1 MAEATGAPLRLHGPD
16 LEVYIVYKMRSDRQ
30 EADMGRLSG
39 KVAFVTGAARG
50 QGRSHAVRLAEE
62 GADIIALDICDSIE
76 SVNYPLASAED
87 LDQTVKEV
95 EAQGTRILA
104 HKADVRDRK
113 RLDEIVSEG
122 IDEFGHLDVVV
133 ANAGICPARDATL
146 ASAFVDAVDVDL
158 TGTLNTVAASLPQL
172 KAGASIIVTGSTAGL
187 MKGTTENMAGS
198 TGGVGYSWA
207 KQVIVRYVEVLALQ
221 LAPHMVR
228 LNAIHPTNVDT
239 DLLHNDDIYRA
250 FRPDLENPT
259 RDDAMLSFPAMQAM
273 PIPFIDP
280 SDVSSLVAFLASD
293 ESRYMTGLNI
303 RLDAGAMLKR
313 ERAV

>member
-1 MAEATGAPLRLHGPD
+1 
-16 LEVYIVYKMRSDRQ
+16 
-30 EADMGRLSG
+30 MGRLSG

-50 QGRSHAVRLAEE
+50 QGRSHAIRLAQE
-62 GADIIALDICDSIE
+62 GADIIALDICE
-76 SVNYPLASAED
+76 SVDTVNYPLASADD
-87 LDQTVKEV
+87 LEQTVKEV
-95 EAQGTRILA
+95 ESRGARIVAQIG
-104 HKADVRDRK
+104 DVRDRRGLEK
-113 RLDEIVSEG
+113 IVEEG
-122 IDEFGHLDVVV
+122 MGAFGHLDVVV
-133 ANAGICPARDATL
+133 ANAGICPGTDVTL
-146 ASAFVDAVDVDL
+146 AKAFVDAVDVDL
-158 TGTLNTVAASLPQL
+158 TGTMNTVAVSLPHL
-172 KAGASIIVTGSTAGL
+172 GAGASIILTGSTAGL
-187 MKGTTENMAGS
+187 MKGTTENMEGS

-207 KQVIVRYVEVLALQ
+207 KQVMVRYVEVLALQ

-259 RDDAMLSFPAMQAM
+259 REDAMLSFPAMQAM

-280 SDVSSLVAFLASD
+280 SDVSALVAFLACD
-293 ESRYMTGLNI
+293 ESRYMTGLNL